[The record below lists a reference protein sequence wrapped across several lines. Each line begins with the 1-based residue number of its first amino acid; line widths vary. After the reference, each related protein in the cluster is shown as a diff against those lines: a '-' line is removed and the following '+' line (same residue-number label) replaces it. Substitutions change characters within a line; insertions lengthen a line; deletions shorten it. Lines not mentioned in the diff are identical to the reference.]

1 MIRAQAVQGLA
12 AAPLWPP
19 AAVVACL
26 LFLSSVETTPGHLVL
41 VGGRRKEGVGRSETD
56 RGAGKRQ
63 TQEREGRALAL
74 DTLSL
79 ADV

>member
-12 AAPLWPP
+12 AARLWPP

-74 DTLSL
+74 GYPLSR
-79 ADV
+79 